1 MSQRLIDAK
10 SQQRNDA
17 DWAAY
22 HLRLAID
29 ALLAIT
35 HDRSNYSNNE
45 WLKHAKDAS
54 LMFVCFVLSID
65 DAKHPANSLRL
76 CANALETLPGTKLP
90 ELSKDKRS
98 KGKFDFLIIKAYAKA
113 ALTGKRKAE
122 RGPNG
127 DPLFSEVNDALA
139 DIGES
144 EWKANGVAWKR
155 PNEDHLRRVLK
166 CYDLTLSEKAR
177 TTSQRSPHWKI
188 KLPRHESW
196 TAKHRGN
203 EQKRRES
210 MKQSNRER
218 ERLRFIGFPT
228 LTPVQP
234 IVIMQPP
241 LKKMENK

>member
-10 SQQRNDA
+10 SRQRNDA

-76 CANALETLPGTKLP
+76 CANALETLLGTKLP

-155 PNEDHLRRVLK
+155 SNEDHLRRVLK
-166 CYDLTLSEKAR
+166 CYDLTLSEKAG
-177 TTSQRSPHWKI
+177 
-188 KLPRHESW
+188 RHP
-196 TAKHRGN
+196 KDR
-203 EQKRRES
+203 
-210 MKQSNRER
+210 
-218 ERLRFIGFPT
+218 PT
-228 LTPVQP
+228 G
-234 IVIMQPP
+234 
-241 LKKMENK
+241 K

>member
-45 WLKHAKDAS
+45 WLKHAK
-54 LMFVCFVLSID
+54 
-65 DAKHPANSLRL
+65 
-76 CANALETLPGTKLP
+76 
-90 ELSKDKRS
+90 
-98 KGKFDFLIIKAYAKA
+98 A

-155 PNEDHLRRVLK
+155 PNEDH
-166 CYDLTLSEKAR
+166 
-177 TTSQRSPHWKI
+177 
-188 KLPRHESW
+188 
-196 TAKHRGN
+196 
-203 EQKRRES
+203 
-210 MKQSNRER
+210 
-218 ERLRFIGFPT
+218 
-228 LTPVQP
+228 
-234 IVIMQPP
+234 
-241 LKKMENK
+241 